1 MITGFGNNVVSALA
15 ADITA
20 GQTTIQVMP
29 GAGAKFAVLLSGDY
43 ANASNPLPMY
53 AKITLT
59 DPKETVFEICHLT
72 SVSNDILTVVR
83 AQEGTN
89 AKGWDLNDVIGNFAT
104 RGSENQFVQIEQL
117 QSGNYTSGVAG
128 GSENT
133 LTLELPATYFVNGA
147 TGWALRAPIVVYPTL
162 NNTGA
167 STLQLTM
174 GGRVLGT
181 FKLYK
186 GNKAELVADD
196 IQKDVGLVCL
206 LDNTKT
212 FFSVMNPGA
221 IYTGLGTAAFRDAQT
236 SQDDVT
242 PGRLLVNG
250 GALAL
255 RTVAASG
262 IAGAF
267 TDDCN
272 NLPANSVSFV
282 YASAKNSPAFDASVM
297 DYSGLNGSYRT
308 QIAASYSDG
317 GRRISIRT
325 FNVDTQQWN
334 VWKRILTGDGGNF
347 NATFKFAQVG
357 TIGQEQN
364 EALLFSQTG
373 GAGTMVSGAELNWH
387 GNKIR
392 IGLVRDASDGVQDL
406 AITLNGNQ
414 LASIDAT
421 GNVSNTGNILAGG
434 GVFESKGTVRVYS
447 PNNPPPQQDLRPY
460 VTAIS
465 FGAVVWFGVGG
476 GPVEYSNGY
485 VLTGGGDFGSS
496 DGSYLARPL
505 QYYTNATGWI
515 TANYS

>member
-297 DYSGLNGSYRT
+297 DYSGLNGSYR
-308 QIAASYSDG
+308 
-317 GRRISIRT
+317 
-325 FNVDTQQWN
+325 
-334 VWKRILTGDGGNF
+334 
-347 NATFKFAQVG
+347 
-357 TIGQEQN
+357 
-364 EALLFSQTG
+364 
-373 GAGTMVSGAELNWH
+373 
-387 GNKIR
+387 
-392 IGLVRDASDGVQDL
+392 
-406 AITLNGNQ
+406 
-414 LASIDAT
+414 
-421 GNVSNTGNILAGG
+421 
-434 GVFESKGTVRVYS
+434 
-447 PNNPPPQQDLRPY
+447 
-460 VTAIS
+460 
-465 FGAVVWFGVGG
+465 
-476 GPVEYSNGY
+476 
-485 VLTGGGDFGSS
+485 
-496 DGSYLARPL
+496 
-505 QYYTNATGWI
+505 
-515 TANYS
+515 